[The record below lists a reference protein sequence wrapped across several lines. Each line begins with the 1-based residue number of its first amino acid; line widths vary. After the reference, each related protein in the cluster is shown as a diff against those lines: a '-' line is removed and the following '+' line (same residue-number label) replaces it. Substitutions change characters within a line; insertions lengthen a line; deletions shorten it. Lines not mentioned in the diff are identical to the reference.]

1 MLWRRSLVMYDK
13 ETDTLWSHILGE
25 AMSGE
30 LKGAQLKQ
38 IPSVMTT
45 WGEWKTEHPDGS
57 VAMLKPTSRR
67 FDTKHFR
74 SLDDFVLGIA
84 EGGDAAAWSF
94 DKLAKNPIRHDSWQ
108 KKPVVIFYDKQSYTP
123 RMYQRTVDGKQLSFR
138 IEGGRLQDVET
149 RSTWSL
155 MTGRATAGPL
165 KGKHLVAM
173 PAIVSF
179 KRAWQAFHADSTY
192 R

>member
-30 LKGAQLKQ
+30 LKGTQLKQ
-38 IPSVMTT
+38 VSSVMTT
-45 WGEWKTEHPDGS
+45 WGEWKAEHADGS
-57 VAMLKPTSRR
+57 VAMLKPTAKR
-67 FDTKHFR
+67 FDTKYFR
-74 SLDDFVLGIA
+74 SLDKFVLGIA
-84 EGGDAAAWSF
+84 DGGDAAAWSLVN
-94 DKLAKNPIRHDSWQ
+94 LA
-108 KKPVVIFYDKQSYTP
+108 KKPVVHDTWQETPIVVVYDIDSFTP
-123 RMYQRTVDGKQLSFR
+123 RMYQRTLGGKQLTFR
-138 IEGGRLQDVET
+138 LVDRRLEDVET
-149 RSTWSL
+149 HSTWNL
-155 MTGRATAGPL
+155 VTGRATAGPL

-179 KRAWQAFHADSTY
+179 KKAWRVFHEKSEY